1 MVTKNLA
8 TQLGIYNGATGTVVG
23 FGFHKAVPEEH
34 FPLIDTFHTL
44 KDREIPIVFVKMDKY
59 TGAQLSTD
67 ITKQNI
73 VPFTE
78 SVNEVSLTV
87 HGTHYIRWQLPLIVA
102 YSITTHKSQS

>member
-1 MVTKNLA
+1 MRISNLLILPNEKQQLIQTFLNVNNIYDEKSRVSTLTKV
-8 TQLGIYNGATGTVVG
+8 QYR
-23 FGFHKAVPEEH
+23 H
-34 FPLIDTFHTL
+34 FPIIDIFHTL

-78 SVNEVSLTV
+78 SVNEVSLTG
-87 HGTHYIRWQLPLIVA
+87 HGTHFYHR
-102 YSITTHKSQS
+102 